1 MSTRLFSLSN
11 RQLSEPDLQTC
22 QVVDDAV
29 VGDLKDTRL
38 AFFPEPGGKV
48 NRGKRR
54 VLT

>member
-38 AFFPEPGGKV
+38 AFFPEPGGEV